1 MLSSFGI
8 LFSDEAAV
16 TAAEAADRNIR
27 EICAKNARGVELPST
42 SQDRIALD
50 DETEETTGGS
60 SAENK
65 DRTSRSL
72 FDLLHSA
79 VANTYNLLTGGYY
92 GTTAESNSE
101 HERTLISDSAN
112 ITLDDTGRKKCEK
125 KIPHENCHRLEDNK
139 EHSSEALSLQEAKQE
154 EAIQEVFY
162 RIRAMKDNIAEAN
175 KILNSTRTFSVDET
189 MDSVFAI
196 YESAVENLKET
207 TKEASSSAALLLNRL
222 HEDGKSDD
230 GKIEKDCK
238 ESVRG
243 VIHHYSRNDNE
254 RTASQADNPYKETLA
269 RLERATTQ
277 VKDITNHI
285 LDKQQKHEL
294 DDDDEAFHEQVRRL
308 HTHSKEVVQKALE
321 NVAALQID
329 VKESI
334 LKSAYAHDSSRL
346 ANTAEGT
353 SKRADVE
360 EEIEVE
366 TASTASSVDEEILP
380 DDEEDEIVEREITES
395 DSDEHFLPRQ
405 NLDDGNAEDD

>member
-139 EHSSEALSLQEAKQE
+139 EHSSEALSLQEAK
-154 EAIQEVFY
+154 
-162 RIRAMKDNIAEAN
+162 
-175 KILNSTRTFSVDET
+175 LDET